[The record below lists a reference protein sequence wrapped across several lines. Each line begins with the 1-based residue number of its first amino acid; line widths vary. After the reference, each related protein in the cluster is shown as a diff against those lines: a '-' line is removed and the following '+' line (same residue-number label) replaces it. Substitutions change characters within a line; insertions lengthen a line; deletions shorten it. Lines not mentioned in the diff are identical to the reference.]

1 MRLSIALPLRHLP
14 GIHLRTSCR
23 DCIRSAI
30 GLLLSIFAGHMDLFL
45 LNPLSGVEGK
55 SRVCK
60 FEDICSNPS
69 GQLLRHPR
77 ISGNQLIFLFS
88 CSYKKPLIT
97 NNPAVLSSIILWFY
111 SSQPCYFLT
120 YYTVIFR
127 FNILLPA
134 IQY

>member
-1 MRLSIALPLRHLP
+1 MRLSIAPPLRHLP
-14 GIHLRTSCR
+14 GIHLHTSYT
-23 DCIRSAI
+23 DCIKLAI
-30 GLLLSIFAGHMDLFL
+30 GLSPSILSGHKGLFL
-45 LNPLSGVEGK
+45 LNPLSDEEGK
-55 SRVCK
+55 LRVYK
-60 FEDICSNPS
+60 LEDICSNPS
-69 GQLLRHPR
+69 GQLLFHPR
-77 ISGNQLIFLFS
+77 IYDNQLIFLFS
-88 CSYKKPLIT
+88 YSYKKLLIT